1 MIILSIGTNI
11 GDRER
16 NIENAVKA
24 LGEIGKVSAVSPI
37 YTSEPWG
44 FESENGFYN
53 IALILESE
61 LSPLDL
67 LRETQRIEKEL
78 GRTAKTTTEYADRV
92 IDIDIIDYDGQII
105 TISQQS
111 SVISHQSSIEPPR
124 PTDTPP
130 KTGGEYL
137 DQQSTLLYRR
147 NILRLYHQRSLLTLP
162 HPLMHLRN
170 FVLYPLADIAP
181 EWRHPILKLTAQE
194 LKKKSEDKS
203 IPYKKIKN
211 K

>member
-24 LGEIGKVSAVSPI
+24 LGEIGKVTAISPI

-53 IALILESE
+53 IALTMESK
-61 LSPLDL
+61 LLPLDL
-67 LRETQRIEKEL
+67 LQETQRIEKEL

-92 IDIDIIDYDGQII
+92 IDIDIIDYDNQII
-105 TISQQS
+105 KISQQS
-111 SVISHQSSIEPPR
+111 TV
-124 PTDTPP
+124 
-130 KTGGEYL
+130 
-137 DQQSTLLYRR
+137 
-147 NILRLYHQRSLLTLP
+147 NSLLTLP

-170 FVLYPLADIAP
+170 FVLYPLVDIAP
-181 EWRHPILKLTAQE
+181 EWVHPILKLTAQE
-194 LKKKSEDKS
+194 LKAKSGDKS
-203 IPYKKIKN
+203 IPHKK
-211 K
+211 

>member
-11 GDRER
+11 GNRER
-16 NIENAVKA
+16 NIENAIVA
-24 LGEIGKVSAVSPI
+24 LREIGKVSAVSPI

-111 SVISHQSSIEPPR
+111 TVNSQQSSIDPPR

-194 LKKKSEDKS
+194 LKERSEDKS
-203 IPYKKIKN
+203 IPHKK
-211 K
+211 

>member
-24 LGEIGKVSAVSPI
+24 LGEIGKVTAISPI

-61 LSPLDL
+61 LLPLNL

-78 GRTAKTTTEYADRV
+78 GRTAKTTTGYADRV
-92 IDIDIIDYDGQII
+92 IDIDIIDYDNQII
-105 TISQQS
+105 
-111 SVISHQSSIEPPR
+111 
-124 PTDTPP
+124 D
-130 KTGGEYL
+130 
-137 DQQSTLLYRR
+137 YRVESAD
-147 NILRLYHQRSLLTLP
+147 NSSLLTLP

-181 EWRHPILKLTAQE
+181 EWVHPILKLTTLE
-194 LKKKSEDKS
+194 LKAKSEDKS
-203 IPYKKIKN
+203 IPYKK
-211 K
+211 

>member
-16 NIENAVKA
+16 NIENAIKA
-24 LGEIGKVSAVSPI
+24 LGEIGKVTAISPI

-53 IALILESE
+53 IALTMESE
-61 LSPLDL
+61 LLPLDL
-67 LRETQRIEKEL
+67 LQETQRIEKEL

-92 IDIDIIDYDGQII
+92 IDIDIIDYDNQII
-105 TISQQS
+105 KISQQS
-111 SVISHQSSIEPPR
+111 TV
-124 PTDTPP
+124 
-130 KTGGEYL
+130 
-137 DQQSTLLYRR
+137 
-147 NILRLYHQRSLLTLP
+147 NSLLTLP

-181 EWRHPILKLTAQE
+181 EWVHPILKLTTLE
-194 LKKKSEDKS
+194 LKAKSEDKS
-203 IPYKKIKN
+203 IPYKK
-211 K
+211 